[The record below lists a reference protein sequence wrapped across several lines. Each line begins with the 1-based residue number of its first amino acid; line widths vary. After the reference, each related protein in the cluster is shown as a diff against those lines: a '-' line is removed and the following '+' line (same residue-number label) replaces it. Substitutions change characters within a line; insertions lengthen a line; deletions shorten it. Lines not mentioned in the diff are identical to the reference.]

1 MQLAFTA
8 APIRGE
14 TTKKRT
20 ADIIRMDRQA
30 QLTAPEPAMQD
41 SARQLVELSP
51 EAILVSRDNILTLL
65 NQAAGRLLGARHADQ
80 LLGRSLFDFVHP
92 EFHALFHERARLSV
106 SDGASTPFM
115 EQVWLRLDGTRF
127 HAEIAATNLIYDD
140 SPAVQIVVRDIT
152 ERKRNEELQLGQNR
166 ILNMVATGAE
176 LPDILAEIAQFIE
189 TQFDQ
194 ALCSIRI
201 LGDDSMTLTG
211 DAGPGLAERCKTPK
225 ARSSWPILGKDAKML
240 GTLTICFREVVA
252 TSAEDQELLN
262 ICTRLAGIAIE
273 SRASEE
279 RIRFLAHY
287 DGLTSLPNRFLF
299 KEYLDQAL
307 RNSQRHASQFAVFF
321 LDLDKFK
328 EINDTYG
335 HAAGDQVLREIAA
348 RLRAALRD
356 TDKIARMGG
365 DEFYVLIEDLKDGR
379 HAASVAQKLLDAAS
393 RPVYIDQKECQLSV
407 SIGIAIYP
415 EDGTDGK
422 ALLKNADG
430 AMYRAKELGKNG
442 YQFISSTPAQK

>member
-1 MQLAFTA
+1 MQLAYTA
-8 APIRGE
+8 ASIRRE
-14 TTKKRT
+14 TTVAKRRI
-20 ADIIRMDRQA
+20 ADVIRMEPPA
-30 QLTAPEPAMQD
+30 QRAAPEPAMPD

-51 EAILVSRDNILTLL
+51 EAILVSRDNKLTLL
-65 NQAAGRLLGARHADQ
+65 NQAAGRLLGEQNADQ

-92 EFHALFHERARLSV
+92 EFHAIFHERARLSV

-152 ERKRNEELQLGQNR
+152 ERKRNEELQLWQNR

-189 TQFDQ
+189 AQFDQ

-201 LGDDSMTLTG
+201 LNADGTTLIG
-211 DAGPGLAERCKTPK
+211 GAGPGLPDRCKTLE
-225 ARSSWPILGKDAKML
+225 ACSSWPIFGKEARML
-240 GTLTICFREVVA
+240 GTLALCFREPVA
-252 TSAEDQELLN
+252 PSAEDLELLN
-262 ICTRLAGIAIE
+262 ICTRLAGIAAE

-307 RNSQRHASQFAVFF
+307 RNAQRHASQFAVFF
-321 LDLDKFK
+321 LDFDKFK
-328 EINDTYG
+328 EINDRYG

-379 HAASVAQKLLDAAS
+379 HAANVAQKLLDEAS
-393 RPVYIDQKECQLSV
+393 RPLYIDHKECQLSV

-415 EDGTDGK
+415 EDGTDGNT
-422 ALLKNADG
+422 LLKNADG
-430 AMYRAKELGKNG
+430 AMYRTKELGKNG
-442 YQFISSTPAQK
+442 YQFYST